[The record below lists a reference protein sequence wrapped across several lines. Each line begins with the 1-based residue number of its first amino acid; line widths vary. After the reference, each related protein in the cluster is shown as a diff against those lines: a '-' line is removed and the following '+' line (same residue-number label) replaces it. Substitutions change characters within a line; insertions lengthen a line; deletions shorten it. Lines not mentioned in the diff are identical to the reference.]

1 MNHCEQ
7 VAGELIAYLDGRAS
21 AAERRKVE
29 SHAQLCAACHER
41 VDAFLRLWSV
51 LEEVPMA
58 EPSLGFDARLRQ
70 RIAAEPR
77 QRFWEGWLPAPR
89 LAFAM
94 SMLLVMSVWISRLPS
109 DVPTASKTEEDYHM
123 IKDLRVLEDYDV
135 LSNFEALSELPPA
148 AAPQSPAPTQ
158 PADSGTL

>member
-1 MNHCEQ
+1 
-7 VAGELIAYLDGRAS
+7 
-21 AAERRKVE
+21 
-29 SHAQLCAACHER
+29 
-41 VDAFLRLWSV
+41 V
-51 LEEVPMA
+51 LEEMPIS

-77 QRFWEGWLPAPR
+77 HHFWEGWLPAPR

-94 SMLLVMSVWISRLPS
+94 SMLLVMSAWIARLPL

-135 LSNFEALSELPPA
+135 LSNFEALSELPPS
-148 AAPQSPAPTQ
+148 AAPQLPAPTQ
-158 PADSGTL
+158 PADSGTM